1 MAGWFSKLIS
11 SGVVDTA
18 TGISNI
24 VEKWAPGAEK
34 KHEMALEID
43 QVIATSVADARS
55 MSLGGTQTWFDSLV
69 NGISRLI
76 RPAITIYFMLALDG
90 RLVQISTE
98 GLDPVVLGW
107 IEIVLIFWFGGRALF
122 KDLPAV
128 IKYMKALK

>member
-1 MAGWFSKLIS
+1 MGWLSKILG
-11 SGVVDTA
+11 SGVVNTA
-18 TGISNI
+18 EGISNI

-55 MSLGGTQTWFDSLV
+55 MSLGGTSTWFDSLV
-69 NGISRLI
+69 NGVSRLI
-76 RPAITIYFMLALDG
+76 RPLITIYFMLALDG

-122 KDLPAV
+122 KDLPSV
-128 IKYMKALK
+128 IKYMKARK